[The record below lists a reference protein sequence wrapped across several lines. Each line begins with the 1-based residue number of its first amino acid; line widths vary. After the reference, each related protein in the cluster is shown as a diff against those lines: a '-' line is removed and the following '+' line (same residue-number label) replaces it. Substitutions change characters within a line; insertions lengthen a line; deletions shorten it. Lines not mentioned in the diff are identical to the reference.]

1 HLYSAAFSG
10 SHHSQMIVKVLVTVC
25 LILIPVL
32 SSFVATGIDGIVP
45 LIQQHYNINDSET
58 ATIRTTSSITHTFTL
73 ALVWFFGDSFKRRR
87 LFLLSVGTWI
97 TLSILS
103 IVLGVN
109 SFMLFVVFRA
119 LGAAASSVFSVLV
132 PVILADL
139 YHDRALG
146 VALMCLSVSEMA
158 ANLLTGII
166 SSWIVTSTIPWQSG
180 LLISTLLAMPPL
192 LFLICARYHLRNV
205 ERPESV
211 KGFRSI
217 VDSAFGIFSIK
228 SYLLMTVASSLLM
241 LHGTAYG
248 FWFPSVYLIAW
259 TNVPEIFFGMSYTTI
274 TIVNSIV
281 LMTGTGIG
289 LPLILWFAQ
298 LAPRH
303 RSILGQERQ
312 RPGVPDRY
320 WCRSH
325 S

>member
-1 HLYSAAFSG
+1 MAR
-10 SHHSQMIVKVLVTVC
+10 
-25 LILIPVL
+25 
-32 SSFVATGIDGIVP
+32 IVP

-158 ANLLTGII
+158 A
-166 SSWIVTSTIPWQSG
+166 
-180 LLISTLLAMPPL
+180 
-192 LFLICARYHLRNV
+192 
-205 ERPESV
+205 
-211 KGFRSI
+211 K
-217 VDSAFGIFSIK
+217 
-228 SYLLMTVASSLLM
+228 
-241 LHGTAYG
+241 
-248 FWFPSVYLIAW
+248 
-259 TNVPEIFFGMSYTTI
+259 I

-298 LAPRH
+298 ITTFCVGISNA
-303 RSILGQERQ
+303 SGAALGQQMLLMVIPSSSRAA
-312 RPGVPDRY
+312 GVALSRLVAGIVSTPSAQIIGFISDAIRGDSTLPY
-320 WCRSH
+320 DKFHAYQLRFTFKDNRVREC
-325 S
+325 